1 MAWQLCNARCT
12 GCVLSTKA
20 AVKLSDVIW
29 ASPPETPQIH
39 QTVAFELIIGRC
51 ALDLRN
57 LLLKLGFSVSYMT
70 TYGAMAHSSRT
81 WAVQHDSLVTWVIYR
96 GDRYWFSFFL
106 SFFLSLFWN
115 RYCFTHLSSL
125 CLGRHHSSFQDCL
138 LHTEGA
144 STEMAYRFSVYVTQ

>member
-20 AVKLSDVIW
+20 AVKLSDIIW

-81 WAVQHDSLVTWVIYR
+81 WAVQHDSLVTIELSVEETNT
-96 GDRYWFSFFL
+96 DFL
-106 SFFLSLFWN
+106 SFFFFSFLSFETV
-115 RYCFTHLSSL
+115 FVSHISVL
-125 CLGRHHSSFQDCL
+125 C
-138 LHTEGA
+138 A
-144 STEMAYRFSVYVTQ
+144 